1 MLIDRPVNV
10 LTYNLYKNTDIP
22 HKNIRIMRY
31 GIYALYSELAK
42 IVILMLFFG
51 FIGKLNEFLF
61 ALVVLM
67 LIRPYSGGLHFN
79 SFMGCFLF
87 TFGFFVLN
95 VAILPSLPSLSYI
108 YNPSIY
114 IAFLPISSLIMLLC
128 SPMPSK
134 YRPISDKQIKKK
146 YKYLATLFTVAIYII
161 LLLINIS
168 PLLKAIGLWTIILQA
183 TQLLIGAC
191 IASEKFKKAK
201 SLIVHTS

>member
-42 IVILMLFFG
+42 VVMLMLFFG

-79 SFMGCFLF
+79 SFMGCFIF
-87 TFGFFVLN
+87 TFGFFILN
-95 VAILPSLPSLSYI
+95 IAILPSLSYI
-108 YNPSIY
+108 NNPSIY
-114 IAFLPISSLIMLLC
+114 IAFLPISSLIIFLC
-128 SPMPSK
+128 SPMPSIH
-134 YRPISDKQIKKK
+134 RPISNEKIKKK
-146 YKYLATLFTVAIYII
+146 YKYMATSFTVAIYLT
-161 LLLINIS
+161 LLLIDIS
-168 PLLKAIGLWTIILQA
+168 PILKAIGLWTIILQA
-183 TQLLIGAC
+183 IQLLIGGC
-191 IASEKFKKAK
+191 IASEIFKKAK